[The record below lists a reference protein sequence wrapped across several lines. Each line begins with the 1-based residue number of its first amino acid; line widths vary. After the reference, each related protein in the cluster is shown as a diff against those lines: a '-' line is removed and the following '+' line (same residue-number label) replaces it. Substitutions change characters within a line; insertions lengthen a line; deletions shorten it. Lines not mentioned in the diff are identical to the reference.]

1 MVNSDAI
8 KRHRILTGKDGK
20 QAAKDMG
27 ISHSL
32 LFFLENGRNKN
43 PKIKTVVGFCEH
55 YNISIFEFLDKKTAK
70 STMLRFLYPLVSNDV
85 ISIEAASKIYKHHF
99 KEKLSTIAIEELFK
113 PSVG

>member
-8 KRHRILTGKDGK
+8 KRHRVLTGKDSK

-43 PKIKTVVGFCEH
+43 PKIKTVVRFCEE

-70 STMLRFLYPLVSNDV
+70 STMLRFLYPLVYNNI
-85 ISIEAASKIYKHHF
+85 ISIDAASEIYKHHF
-99 KEKLSTIAIEELFK
+99 KEQLSSAAIDELFN